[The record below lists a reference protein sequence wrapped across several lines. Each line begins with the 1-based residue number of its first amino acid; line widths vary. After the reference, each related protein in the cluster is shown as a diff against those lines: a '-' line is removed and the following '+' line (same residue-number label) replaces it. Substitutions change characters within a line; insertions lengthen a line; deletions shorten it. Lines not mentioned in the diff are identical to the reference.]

1 MFTGER
7 RGGPGHVLEGG
18 KVICGFFGVL
28 EKSTQGCKVEKVI
41 DEDWYCQEQWTDMR
55 KEQRRRD
62 IFLSFY
68 KIICNPT
75 LT

>member
-18 KVICGFFGVL
+18 K
-28 EKSTQGCKVEKVI
+28 KSTQGCKVEKVI